1 MMWGLPHL
9 GLSLGSAGQY
19 VEAAKVF
26 DEVRQFGRKHGV
38 LPLLARATAMAAGF
52 HLSVFDFVGAEA
64 LQAEA
69 HDLALSVAFAPTVVS
84 ASIDLLLTCARR
96 HDVGRAETLLPQA
109 ISLVASTPGWHEWLW
124 ALRLKQSRAEV
135 ALERGS
141 FDRAVAEATE
151 GIHMSRVRLRRKY
164 EALGLITRG
173 HALARLGRAREAIAD
188 VRDGVTIARRV
199 EDPALLLHA
208 LDALLALDGNDELAI
223 EARALSDRIVVALPD
238 ETMRRR
244 FTESDAVQRIRRASW
259 ASS

>member
-9 GLSLGSAGQY
+9 GLSLGSAGHY
-19 VEAAKVF
+19 AEAAKVF

-38 LPLLARATAMAAGF
+38 LPLLARATSMAAGF
-52 HLSVFDFVGAEA
+52 HLDVFDFVGAEA

-69 HDLALSVAFAPTVVS
+69 HDLASRVAFAPTVVS
-84 ASIDLLLTCARR
+84 ASIDLLLTCVRR

-109 ISLVASTPGWHEWLW
+109 ISLAASTPGWHEWMW
-124 ALRLKQSRAEV
+124 ALRLKQGRAEV
-135 ALERGS
+135 AFERGS
-141 FDRAVAEATE
+141 FDVAVAEAT
-151 GIHMSRVRLRRKY
+151 GAIHLSRVSLRRKY

-173 HALARLGRAREAIAD
+173 QALDRLGRTHEAIAD
-188 VRDGVTIARRV
+188 VRDGVDTARRV

-208 LDALLALDGNDELAI
+208 LDALLLLDGSDDLAI
-223 EARALSDRIVVALPD
+223 EARALSDRIEAALPD

-244 FTESDAVQRIRRASW
+244 FIESDAVQRIRRASW